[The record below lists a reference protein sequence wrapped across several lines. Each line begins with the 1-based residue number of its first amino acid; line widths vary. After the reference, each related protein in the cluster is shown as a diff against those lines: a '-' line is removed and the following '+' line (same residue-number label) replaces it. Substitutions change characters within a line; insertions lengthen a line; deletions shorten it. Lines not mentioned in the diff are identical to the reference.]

1 MEDLQRFL
9 NYKEL
14 FSKCYLENN
23 SIESEEISKNEL
35 EILEDLDPDEV
46 YENLKDLLQSLLYHK
61 RQTKYPEAKPLE
73 TINSHTENS
82 KSEDEEDQLK
92 VLTEENKEL
101 KRINEELKVKNDGL
115 GKSLVLA
122 NAKVQDHEKRLKEK
136 VSGSKKVVRDKGKT
150 TTRPLT
156 GDKPEKSK
164 VPDTPHKRVASLA
177 NTEQKDKLKSIKSVK
192 FEYFLSTPLI
202 NKTSGSGNSGKFL
215 VNSPN
220 RGKKPH
226 ARSSSSMIDTFKKH
240 K

>member
-46 YENLKDLLQSLLYHK
+46 YENLKDLIQSLLYYK

-82 KSEDEEDQLK
+82 KSEDDEDQLK
-92 VLTEENKEL
+92 VLTEENNKL
-101 KRINEELKVKNDGL
+101 RRINEELKEKNEGL
-115 GKSLVLA
+115 GKSLSLA
-122 NAKVQDHEKRLKEK
+122 NAKVQDNEKKLKEK
-136 VSGSKKVVRDKGKT
+136 GIGSKKVVRVKGKV
-150 TTRPLT
+150 TTRPLS
-156 GDKPEKSK
+156 GDKVEKSK
-164 VPDTPHKRVASLA
+164 VLETPHKRVPSFA
-177 NTEQKDKLKSIKSVK
+177 NVEQQDKLKSIKSVK
-192 FEYFLSTPLI
+192 FEYFLSTPQV
-202 NKTSGSGNSGKFL
+202 NKTSGSGNSGKLL

-220 RGKKPH
+220 RGKKSH
-226 ARSSSSMIDTFKKH
+226 TRSSSSMIDTLKKH